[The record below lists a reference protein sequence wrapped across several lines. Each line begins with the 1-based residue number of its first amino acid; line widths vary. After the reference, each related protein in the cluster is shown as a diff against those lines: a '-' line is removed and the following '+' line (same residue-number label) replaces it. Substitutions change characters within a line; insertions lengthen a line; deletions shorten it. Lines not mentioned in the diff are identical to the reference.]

1 MKAYTTL
8 AAAAGLAVIAV
19 GCGRHEEPVPLED
32 ETPVVVDV
40 APVESATVPVLIN
53 AVGSTEPYAR
63 ITLATRLMGRIA
75 SVTVAEGDEVRRDQV
90 LVRIENED
98 LTAKRRQAEAALGE
112 ARAVLANA
120 EKNAERM
127 RNLYRENAV
136 PEQKLDEVETGFARA
151 RAGVAAAEQAVR
163 EVDVNLDYSAVK
175 APLDGIVVQKFV
187 QPGDMAAPGAPLLVV
202 EQQDSIKVTVEI
214 NEGDRPYVAVGQL
227 VDVEIEALRA
237 DPVRR
242 GRVESL
248 VPAADPGSRT
258 FQVRVVLPNADGL
271 LGSGMFARVGFPKG
285 MRPALLVPGDAV
297 VREGQL
303 RGVYVHTEGRA
314 HLRWVR
320 LGRSWG
326 PRVEV
331 LSGLDQG
338 VQVIIGG
345 AEQLRDGRPVEVKG
359 NA

>member
-1 MKAYTTL
+1 MKAYTTFVGTMVL
-8 AAAAGLAVIAV
+8 MGTLV
-19 GCGRHEEPVPLED
+19 GCGHHEQLEPLGDEPPVAVAVVP
-32 ETPVVVDV
+32 
-40 APVESATVPVLIN
+40 AESADVPVLIK

-75 SVTVAEGDEVRRDQV
+75 GVSVAEGDEVRRDQV

-98 LTAKRRQAEAALGE
+98 LTAKRRQAEAGLGE

-120 EKNAERM
+120 EKNVERM
-127 RNLYRENAV
+127 RNLHRQSAV
-136 PEQKLDEVETGFARA
+136 PEQKLDEAETGLARA
-151 RAGVAAAEQAVR
+151 RAAVSAAEQGVR

-175 APLDGIVVQKFV
+175 APLDGVVVQKFV
-187 QPGDMAAPGAPLLVV
+187 QPGDMAAPGAPLLAV

-227 VDVEIEALRA
+227 VNVEIEALRA

-258 FQVRVVLPNADGL
+258 FQVRVVLPNTDGL

-285 MRPALLVPGDAV
+285 MRSALLVPGEAV
-297 VREGQL
+297 VSEGQL
-303 RGVYVHTEGRA
+303 RGVYVHADGRA
-314 HLRWVR
+314 RLRWVR
-320 LGRSWG
+320 LGRSWDQ
-326 PRVEV
+326 RVEV
-331 LSGLDQG
+331 LSGLGQG
-338 VQVIIGG
+338 AQVIVGDAG
-345 AEQLRDGRPVEVKG
+345 QLRDGRLVEVKG